1 VGPQQQLHGFPK
13 LGSIDEP
20 WGGTDFSEPPV
31 MLRLKL
37 GCPAAPGVLPVPEG
51 HGTVGTGCSLLR
63 QSPTAQKEGRSLSSL
78 GACAYRVA
86 SGNTGRGRRRR
97 ERV

>member
-1 VGPQQQLHGFPK
+1 M
-13 LGSIDEP
+13 SR
-20 WGGTDFSEPPV
+20 S
-31 MLRLKL
+31 KL
-37 GCPAAPGVLPVPEG
+37 GCPSGARGSPVPEG

-97 ERV
+97 ERD